1 MTRIEYFG
9 NPSKQRTA
17 QVTREPDG
25 LIFVVFESGAERMES
40 HAEGS
45 EVRTVWIRKAT
56 PYTYASTL
64 RDECER
70 LVAWAKRNYADAVV
84 LECPTETRHC
94 NQAALVVITDPVMQK
109 LEKFM
114 PEMQA
119 QKG

>member
-1 MTRIEYFG
+1 
-9 NPSKQRTA
+9 
-17 QVTREPDG
+17 
-25 LIFVVFESGAERMES
+25 MES
-40 HAEGS
+40 YAEGS
-45 EVRTVWIRKAT
+45 EVERVFPKDSRSEEATRKAT

-70 LVAWAKRNYADAVV
+70 LVAWARRNYADAEI
-84 LECPTETRHC
+84 LECPKDTRHC

>member
-1 MTRIEYFG
+1 MLKVPKF
-9 NPSKQRTA
+9 A
-17 QVTREPDG
+17 QEMMSRARFDRSYTHPAADPG
-25 LIFVVFESGAERMES
+25 Y
-40 HAEGS
+40 
-45 EVRTVWIRKAT
+45 TVWIRKAT

-70 LVAWAKRNYADAVV
+70 LVAWARRNYADAEI
-84 LECPTETRHC
+84 LECPKDTHHC